1 MVWYLNRNGCFGRVS
16 DNRDLLDVL
25 RSWRLTRPKA
35 APATEDEIAE
45 FEKNLRKLIRFRSPF
60 DKHMAAL
67 NEMLREREQADEKPG
82 E

>member
-1 MVWYLNRNGCFGRVS
+1 MT
-16 DNRDLLDVL
+16 DERDEDTMAS
-25 RSWRLTRPKA
+25 RKA
-35 APATEDEIAE
+35 APATENEIAE
-45 FEKNLRKLIRFRSPF
+45 FEKNIRKLIRFRSPF